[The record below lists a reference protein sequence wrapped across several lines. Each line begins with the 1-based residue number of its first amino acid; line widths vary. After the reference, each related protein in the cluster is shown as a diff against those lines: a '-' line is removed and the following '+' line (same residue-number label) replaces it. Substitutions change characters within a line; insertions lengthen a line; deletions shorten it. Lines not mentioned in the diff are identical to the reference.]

1 MDGEVKV
8 RGAMHSVGCT
18 RQSTEKGILRV
29 EVDLDCI
36 VRSMNVPIRD
46 VKYRLNGNV
55 LTIEVVPDVESI
67 LNTVLSK

>member
-1 MDGEVKV
+1 MIN
-8 RGAMHSVGCT
+8 CT
-18 RQSTEKGILRV
+18 RQSTEKGVLRV
-29 EVDLDCI
+29 EVDLDCM

-46 VKYRLNGNV
+46 VKYRLSGNV

>member
-1 MDGEVKV
+1 M
-8 RGAMHSVGCT
+8 MNCT
-18 RQSTEKGILRV
+18 RQSTETGVLRV
-29 EVDLDCI
+29 EVDLDCM

-46 VKYRLNGNV
+46 VKYRLNGNM

>member
-1 MDGEVKV
+1 MIN
-8 RGAMHSVGCT
+8 CT
-18 RQSTEKGILRV
+18 RQSTEKGVLRV

-46 VKYRLNGNV
+46 VKYRLNGNM
-55 LTIEVVPDVESI
+55 LAIEVVPDVESI

>member
-1 MDGEVKV
+1 M
-8 RGAMHSVGCT
+8 MNCT

-29 EVDLDCI
+29 EVDLDCM

-46 VKYRLNGNV
+46 VKYRLSGN
-55 LTIEVVPDVESI
+55 LLIIEVVPDVESI

>member
-1 MDGEVKV
+1 M
-8 RGAMHSVGCT
+8 MNCT
-18 RQSTEKGILRV
+18 RQSTERGILRV
-29 EVDLDCI
+29 EVDLDCM

-46 VKYRLNGNV
+46 VKYRLTGNL

>member
-1 MDGEVKV
+1 
-8 RGAMHSVGCT
+8 MHLVGCT
-18 RQSTEKGILRV
+18 RQNTEKGILRV

-46 VKYRLNGNV
+46 VKYRLSGNV

-67 LNTVLSK
+67 LSTVLSK

>member
-1 MDGEVKV
+1 MMPNQCAKQRIDG
-8 RGAMHSVGCT
+8 
-18 RQSTEKGILRV
+18 GILYV
-29 EVDLDCI
+29 EVDLDCM

>member
-1 MDGEVKV
+1 M
-8 RGAMHSVGCT
+8 MNCT
-18 RQSTEKGILRV
+18 RQNTEKGILRV
-29 EVDLDCI
+29 EVDLDCM

-46 VKYRLNGNV
+46 VKYRLNGNM

>member
-1 MDGEVKV
+1 M
-8 RGAMHSVGCT
+8 MNCT
-18 RQSTEKGILRV
+18 RQSTEKGVLRV
-29 EVDLDCI
+29 EVDLDCM

-46 VKYRLNGNV
+46 VKYRLSGNV

>member
-1 MDGEVKV
+1 M
-8 RGAMHSVGCT
+8 MNCT
-18 RQSTEKGILRV
+18 RQSTEKGVLRV

-46 VKYRLNGNV
+46 VKYRLNGNM
-55 LTIEVVPDVESI
+55 LAIEVVPDVESI

>member
-1 MDGEVKV
+1 M
-8 RGAMHSVGCT
+8 MNCT

-29 EVDLDCI
+29 EVDLDCM
-36 VRSMNVPIRD
+36 VRSMNVPVRD
-46 VKYRLNGNV
+46 VKYRLSGNL

>member
-1 MDGEVKV
+1 M
-8 RGAMHSVGCT
+8 MNCT

-29 EVDLDCI
+29 EVDLDCM

-46 VKYRLNGNV
+46 VKYRLSGNV

>member
-1 MDGEVKV
+1 MPMMPNQCAKQRIDG
-8 RGAMHSVGCT
+8 
-18 RQSTEKGILRV
+18 GILYV
-29 EVDLDCI
+29 EVDLDCM

>member
-1 MDGEVKV
+1 M
-8 RGAMHSVGCT
+8 MNCT

-29 EVDLDCI
+29 EVDLDCM
-36 VRSMNVPIRD
+36 VRSMNVPVRD
-46 VKYRLNGNV
+46 VKYRLSGNV

>member
-1 MDGEVKV
+1 MIN
-8 RGAMHSVGCT
+8 CT

-29 EVDLDCI
+29 EVDLDCM
-36 VRSMNVPIRD
+36 VRSMNVPVRD
-46 VKYRLNGNV
+46 VKYRLSGNV

>member
-1 MDGEVKV
+1 M
-8 RGAMHSVGCT
+8 MNCT
-18 RQSTEKGILRV
+18 RQSTEKGVLRV
-29 EVDLDCI
+29 EVDLDCM

-46 VKYRLNGNV
+46 VKYRLSGNL

>member
-1 MDGEVKV
+1 M
-8 RGAMHSVGCT
+8 MNCT

-29 EVDLDCI
+29 EVDLDCM

-46 VKYRLNGNV
+46 VKYRLTGNL

>member
-1 MDGEVKV
+1 M
-8 RGAMHSVGCT
+8 MNCT
-18 RQSTEKGILRV
+18 RQSTEKGVLRV
-29 EVDLDCI
+29 EVDLDCM

-46 VKYRLNGNV
+46 VKYRLNGNM

>member
-1 MDGEVKV
+1 M
-8 RGAMHSVGCT
+8 MNCT
-18 RQSTEKGILRV
+18 KQNTEKGILKV
-29 EVDLDCI
+29 EVDLDCM

-46 VKYRLNGNV
+46 VKYRLNGNL

>member
-1 MDGEVKV
+1 MDGEIQV

-18 RQSTEKGILRV
+18 RQNTEKGILRV